1 MVRATQKVAHMA
13 GVLITVII
21 EAINLYADASACV
34 REP

>member
-1 MVRATQKVAHMA
+1 MA